1 MKRTLNLQTTT
12 TITILVDSSD
22 EEIVD
27 GPSSLPLGNAMTN
40 GGAQSETIGSED
52 FIPDE
57 DKDEDESGEVA
68 YVRNGS

>member
-1 MKRTLNLQTTT
+1 
-12 TITILVDSSD
+12 
-22 EEIVD
+22 
-27 GPSSLPLGNAMTN
+27 MTN
-40 GGAQSETIGSED
+40 GGVQSETIGRED

>member
-1 MKRTLNLQTTT
+1 
-12 TITILVDSSD
+12 
-22 EEIVD
+22 
-27 GPSSLPLGNAMTN
+27 MTN

-52 FIPDE
+52 SIPDE